1 MRLSEYMKVGEK
13 LKTAR
18 VNAKISQKNMAEQ
31 LELTNSTYSNY
42 ENGYSDPPVE
52 VLLGFC
58 KIIDIT
64 LDELLGMKVEQA
76 TNTKIRTFAELISIL
91 IDLDKRGMNIV
102 GTTTYS
108 EEDNQLIAHLT
119 LDISNAQLAT
129 FIPNWNKVYKNLAS
143 GLMNK
148 DDYRIWLNDTLRIFN
163 VAIDDYI

>member
-1 MRLSEYMKVGEK
+1 MRLSEYMKVDQ
-13 LKTAR
+13 
-18 VNAKISQKNMAEQ
+18 V
-31 LELTNSTYSNY
+31 
-42 ENGYSDPPVE
+42 
-52 VLLGFC
+52 
-58 KIIDIT
+58 
-64 LDELLGMKVEQA
+64 